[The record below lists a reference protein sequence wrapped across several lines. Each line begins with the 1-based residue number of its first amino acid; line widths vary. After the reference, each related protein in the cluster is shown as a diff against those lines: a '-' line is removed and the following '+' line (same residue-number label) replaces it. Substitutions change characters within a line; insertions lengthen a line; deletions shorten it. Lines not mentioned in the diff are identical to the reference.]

1 MEDAARIAR
10 DAAAPRPAVGG
21 HALGDNLFLVVTGL
35 GAALLNL
42 ILVLVVVILWIASGA
57 SFQAFGWNFL
67 STTSW
72 VPPTTAGHAQLYG
85 ALPFVYGTVVT
96 SALALLIGV
105 PLSLGIAVFLT
116 ELSPRWLRE
125 PLGFLVELLAA
136 VPSVVYGLWGLFVLV
151 PFMRSTL
158 EPGIQS
164 VLGWTPAFSG
174 HAGGAD
180 MFTAGVILAIMII
193 PTVSA
198 VSRDSFKAVPQAQRE
213 AALSLGAT
221 QWETTRLSVLSYAR
235 AGIFGAVILGLGRAI
250 GETMAV
256 TMTIGNSN
264 TISASLFSPANTI
277 ASWIAN
283 NFTEAG
289 YLERSALLE
298 LGLVLLGIS
307 LLVNLGA
314 RMIFRRF
321 GGSKEAVI

>member
-1 MEDAARIAR
+1 MDDAAPVAQ
-10 DAAAPRPAVGG
+10 DAAAPRTAAGST
-21 HALGDNLFLVVTGL
+21 ALGDNLFLVITGI
-35 GAALLNL
+35 GAGLLNL
-42 ILVLVVVILWIASGA
+42 ILALVVIILWTASGA
-57 SFQAFGWNFL
+57 SIHAFGWNFL
-67 STTSW
+67 WTTAW
-72 VPPTTAGHAQLYG
+72 APPTTAGLPQLYG
-85 ALPFVYGTVVT
+85 ALPFVYGTLVT
-96 SALALLIGV
+96 SALALLVGV
-105 PLSLGIAVFLT
+105 PLSIGIAVFLT

-151 PFMRSTL
+151 PFMRTTL
-158 EPGIQS
+158 EPAIQS

-174 HAGGAD
+174 HTGGAD
-180 MFTAGVILAIMII
+180 MFTAGIILAIMII

-221 QWETTRLSVLSYAR
+221 QWETTRMSVLSYAR

-283 NFTEAG
+283 NFTESG
-289 YLERSALLE
+289 YLEKSALLE
-298 LGLVLLGIS
+298 LGLVLLAIS

-321 GGSKEAVI
+321 GGPKEAVI

>member
-1 MEDAARIAR
+1 MDDGASIAQV
-10 DAAAPRPAVGG
+10 PVVSRPPAGS
-21 HALGDNLFLVVTGL
+21 HALGDNLFLIITGI
-35 GAALLNL
+35 GAGLLNL
-42 ILVLVVVILWIASGA
+42 ILALIVVILWVASGA
-57 SFQAFGWNFL
+57 SVRAFGWEFL
-67 STTSW
+67 WTSSW
-72 VPPTTAGHAQLYG
+72 IPPTAATQQLYG
-85 ALPFVYGTVVT
+85 ALPFVYGTLVT

-116 ELSPRWLRE
+116 ELSPRWIRE
-125 PLGFLVELLAA
+125 PLGFVVELLAA

-158 EPGIQS
+158 EPAIQS

-198 VSRDSFKAVPQAQRE
+198 VSRDSFKAVPSAQRE

-221 QWETTRLSVLSYAR
+221 QWETTRISVLSYAR
-235 AGIFGAVILGLGRAI
+235 AGIFGAVVLGLGRAI

-256 TMTIGNSN
+256 TMTIGNAN

-283 NFTEAG
+283 NFTESG
-289 YLERSALLE
+289 YLQRSALLE
-298 LGLVLLGIS
+298 LGLILLGIS

-321 GGSKEAVI
+321 GGPKEAVI